1 MMNKVDHIIRF
12 PGIGYDVGVYKQDD
26 GTYRLRWD
34 GYNSALNSKMGGY
47 SGGHFSQSY
56 GVVAAKRAAKKKGW
70 RTTEKKLPN
79 GHIELE
85 VLVR

>member
-1 MMNKVDHIIRF
+1 
-12 PGIGYDVGVYKQDD
+12 
-26 GTYRLRWD
+26 
-34 GYNSALNSKMGGY
+34 
-47 SGGHFSQSY
+47 
-56 GVVAAKRAAKKKGW
+56 VAAKRAAKKKGW